1 MFRRSLCLRRPLA
14 VGDRATGPERVFGKA
29 DLEAFLAVAGDTN
42 TVHRTGD
49 ETVEGGAVLLPGM
62 MVASLISGV
71 MGSQL
76 PGPGSLYLS
85 QKLNFRRPAQ
95 VGEALRAEVN
105 VTALSPSRSTPGD
118 IICSDQFLQFFNGLG
133 LARGARTDNSERGG
147 QAGCMSRA
155 MVGGTVSTK
164 FKVVLLGDSGV
175 GKSSLV
181 ARLIDDDFSH
191 SQRSTTGASF
201 LHHTVELEDCT
212 VNLDIWDTAGQER
225 YR

>member
-105 VTALSPSRSTPGD
+105 VTALSPSRCCIRMETKVLDSADRVVVDGEALGMNKTP
-118 IICSDQFLQFFNGLG
+118 
-133 LARGARTDNSERGG
+133 
-147 QAGCMSRA
+147 
-155 MVGGTVSTK
+155 
-164 FKVVLLGDSGV
+164 
-175 GKSSLV
+175 
-181 ARLIDDDFSH
+181 RL
-191 SQRSTTGASF
+191 
-201 LHHTVELEDCT
+201 
-212 VNLDIWDTAGQER
+212 WK
-225 YR
+225 